1 MDTFN
6 SGAWRKAT
14 RGEIYIGGAW
24 RSFTRAE
31 AYINDAWRT
40 VLSFA
45 KPFSV
50 SAPPSLTGARTTQKP
65 TAGTAVTPPATATPT
80 GGTAPYSYLWQII
93 SGSAGIATPN
103 NASTTFSAYLPAYGS
118 SEAVARVTC
127 TDARGLTA
135 TASVQLSFFN
145 EVLE

>member
-31 AYINDAWRT
+31 AYIGATWRT

-45 KPFSV
+45 KPFSLNV
-50 SAPPSLTGARTTQKP
+50 SAFARGFRNATRPSP
-65 TAGTAVTPPATATPT
+65 GTVVTDPATATPA
-80 GGTAPYSYLWQII
+80 GGTAPYSYSWSII
-93 SGSAGIATPN
+93 SGTATITTPTQ
-103 NASTTFSAYLPAYGS
+103 ATTTFSAFVNANS
-118 SEAVARVTC
+118 IKNATASVTC
-127 TDARGLTA
+127 TDARGQQASGTCELT
-135 TASVQLSFFN
+135 FN
-145 EVLE
+145 NESDF